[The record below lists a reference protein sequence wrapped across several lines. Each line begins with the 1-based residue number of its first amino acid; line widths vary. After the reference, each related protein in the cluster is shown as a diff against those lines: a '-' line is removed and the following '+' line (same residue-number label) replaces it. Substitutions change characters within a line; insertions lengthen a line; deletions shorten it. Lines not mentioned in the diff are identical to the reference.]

1 MSLIIPRSSAQTLAL
16 RTNLLYDATLS
27 PNLGVEV
34 RLDSTWSAGINV
46 GFNAWDIDKEKNK
59 KWRHLL
65 VSPNVRHYFG
75 HKRDSLCVYG
85 YAKDGAY
92 GILRDSVVTR
102 RMQYFEGNLIY
113 SHYNVGNAKI
123 PFGLYSAIKDRRL
136 QGDLLALGAKYGYAW
151 MWAIRGYYWPG
162 SHVQLYMSDYET
174 PNCTTLV
181 AGYIFNYFPD
191 IKYIGFG
198 CNKGKPGELWEPK
211 IIVVRNMNYLKDDLS
226 NKQTEES
233 V

>member
-1 MSLIIPRSSAQTLAL
+1 MHLFYKSTLTTFLLLGLIITRVSGQTMAL

-27 PNLGVEV
+27 PNIGAEV
-34 RLDSTWSAGINV
+34 RLDSTWTAGINV

-151 MWAIRGYYWPG
+151 ILARDWRIEAEAGVAVGYAWFKEYDCDHCGTYYGKGDRIFLLP
-162 SHVQLYMSDYET
+162 QLGI
-174 PNCTTLV
+174 NV
-181 AGYIFNYFPD
+181 VYIIN
-191 IKYIGFG
+191 
-198 CNKGKPGELWEPK
+198 
-211 IIVVRNMNYLKDDLS
+211 
-226 NKQTEES
+226 
-233 V
+233 

>member
-34 RLDSTWSAGINV
+34 RLDSTWSAGVNV
-46 GFNAWDIDKEKNK
+46 GFNAWDINKEKNK

-151 MWAIRGYYWPG
+151 ILARDWRIEAEAGVAVGYAWFKEYDCDHCGTYYGKGDRIFLLP
-162 SHVQLYMSDYET
+162 QLGI
-174 PNCTTLV
+174 NV
-181 AGYIFNYFPD
+181 VYIIN
-191 IKYIGFG
+191 
-198 CNKGKPGELWEPK
+198 
-211 IIVVRNMNYLKDDLS
+211 
-226 NKQTEES
+226 
-233 V
+233 

>member
-1 MSLIIPRSSAQTLAL
+1 MHRQTILKMHFLTKISLTVLLLLSLIIPRSSAQTLAL

-46 GFNAWDIDKEKNK
+46 GFNAWDIDKSKNK

-151 MWAIRGYYWPG
+151 ILARDWRIEAEAGVAVGYAWFKEYDCDHCGTYYGKGDRIFLLP
-162 SHVQLYMSDYET
+162 QLGI
-174 PNCTTLV
+174 NV
-181 AGYIFNYFPD
+181 VYIIN
-191 IKYIGFG
+191 
-198 CNKGKPGELWEPK
+198 
-211 IIVVRNMNYLKDDLS
+211 
-226 NKQTEES
+226 
-233 V
+233 